1 MFFCKAFH
9 GMAIALVVWITE
21 EGSMPAKKQN
31 LQHKD
36 KPVQQARG
44 KNLRAKIIQSEEYGE
59 DFRATHQ
66 GQDVRTEK

>member
-1 MFFCKAFH
+1 
-9 GMAIALVVWITE
+9 MA
-21 EGSMPAKKQN
+21 AKKQN
-31 LQHKD
+31 VQNRN

-44 KNLRAKIIQSEEYGE
+44 KSLREKIIQSEEYGE

>member
-1 MFFCKAFH
+1 M
-9 GMAIALVVWITE
+9 T
-21 EGSMPAKKQN
+21 AKKQN
-31 LQHKD
+31 TQHKQ

-59 DFRATHQ
+59 DFRSTHQ

>member
-1 MFFCKAFH
+1 MSLSKEDF
-9 GMAIALVVWITE
+9 MA
-21 EGSMPAKKQN
+21 AKKQN
-31 LQHKD
+31 IQHKE
-36 KPVQQARG
+36 KPVQHARG